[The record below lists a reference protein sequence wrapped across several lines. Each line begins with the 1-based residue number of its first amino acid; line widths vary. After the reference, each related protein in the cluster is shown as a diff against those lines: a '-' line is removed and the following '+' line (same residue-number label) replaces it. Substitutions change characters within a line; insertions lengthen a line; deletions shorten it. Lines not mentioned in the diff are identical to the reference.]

1 MMTEKLKYMKCRACG
16 AELKE
21 DWNYCPYCG
30 ASKYSTGL
38 EEIFEMFEKS
48 FKSMFG
54 ENISDFPFGRGFLV
68 EISRKEDEEPRI
80 SIKELGKLGYL
91 KREETSKKNQESKN
105 MKVVEPEVKVLEK
118 GKLVKIFLP
127 DVESEKNINIKKL
140 QNSIEIKAFGKG
152 KTYFTIIPNP
162 NLTYKKFEN
171 GMLLLKFI

>member
-1 MMTEKLKYMKCRACG
+1 MKCRACG

-48 FKSMFG
+48 FKSLFG

-80 SIKELGKLGYL
+80 SIKEFGKPENL
-91 KREETSKKNQESKN
+91 KKDETLKKNVE
-105 MKVVEPEVKVLEK
+105 VIEPEVKVLEE

-127 DVESEKNINIKKL
+127 DVEREEDINIKKL
-140 QNSIEIKAFGKG
+140 QNSIEIKACGKG

>member
-1 MMTEKLKYMKCRACG
+1 MMTENLKHMKCRTCG

-48 FKSMFG
+48 FKSLFG

-80 SIKELGKLGYL
+80 SIKELGKPENL
-91 KREETSKKNQESKN
+91 KKDETLKKNME
-105 MKVVEPEVKVLEK
+105 VIEPEVKVLEE

-127 DVESEKNINIKKL
+127 DVEREEDINIKKL
-140 QNSIEIKAFGKG
+140 QNSIEIKACGKG